1 MNQTCENGRTP
12 LMYAI
17 GSGWVHVVEFLL
29 EFGVDT
35 DVADD
40 RHTTALMQSCSLGLS
55 TIVRLL
61 LDHRADVN
69 SVCLVVIA
77 FLVHADL
84 KKRGSTFVS
93 ITLENLDDFNKF
105 YIYLETG
112 MNALC
117 NKLFTYLLYL

>member
-1 MNQTCENGRTP
+1 MNQTNENGRTP

-17 GSGWVHVVEFLL
+17 GSGWVLVVEFLL

-61 LDHRADVN
+61 LGHRADVN
-69 SVCLVVIA
+69 SVCLVVIE
-77 FLVHADL
+77 FLVQV
-84 KKRGSTFVS
+84 GSTFVS

-105 YIYLETG
+105 YISGNRNECPLQ
-112 MNALC
+112 
-117 NKLFTYLLYL
+117 